1 MSVSF
6 LVILIM
12 FLLYI
17 ILVQL
22 SIAQDLDHYI
32 TCCMSSARFWMPCSK
47 YPSPKLASIIECHA
61 GHLLAKPWQK
71 KRRKKRLPASIF
83 NKEILRNDHF
93 FLMALH
99 LVKYELIPATFFL
112 IGACHRH
119 HSCHVE
125 RYNNIDTVNAFEL

>member
-1 MSVSF
+1 MSF
-6 LVILIM
+6 LVIFIM

-47 YPSPKLASIIECHA
+47 YPSLKLASIIECHA

-71 KRRKKRLPASIF
+71 RRGKKALACINFLQRNLEKRS
-83 NKEILRNDHF
+83 F
-93 FLMALH
+93 FLLALH
-99 LVKYELIPATFFL
+99 LFQYELIPATFFS
-112 IGACHRH
+112 IGACHWH

-125 RYNNIDTVNAFEL
+125 RYNNNDTVTAFEL